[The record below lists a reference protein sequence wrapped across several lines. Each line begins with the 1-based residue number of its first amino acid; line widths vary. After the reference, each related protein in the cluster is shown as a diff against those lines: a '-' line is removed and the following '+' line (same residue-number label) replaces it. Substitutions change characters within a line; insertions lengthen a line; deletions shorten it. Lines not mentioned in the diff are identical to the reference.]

1 MKNFIL
7 IINLILVTKYNFSQN
22 YIDILKVNAITTP
35 YNTFDTSASET
46 KINQLDA
53 DFTIPIKISDR
64 FAVITGLAYENIQTK
79 LFAGEKMKRFGSV
92 TLKSGVNKQF
102 NDNWSGTMVLLPKIA
117 SDYVSVGNKDFQ
129 IGAIAIMKYKKRDN
143 LNYKF
148 GLYCNTELFG
158 PFFVP
163 MAGMYYLSQ
172 DKKFETNIMLPLQA
186 DVNYKLLPF
195 MNVGCNFNGQIRSY
209 HLTDVT
215 PANHSTY
222 VTRSTN
228 EFYAYLKFDASK
240 NISIQTKA
248 GQSVERSYKVYDEN
262 DKVSFG
268 LPALFIGPER
278 QQLNSNF
285 TNGMIFQMVFLYRFN
300 LNKN

>member
-7 IINLILVTKYNFSQN
+7 IINLFLITRYNFSQN

-35 YNTFDTSASET
+35 YNTFDTSNSET

-53 DFTIPIKISDR
+53 DLTAPIKITDQFS
-64 FAVITGLAYENIQTK
+64 VITGLTYENIQTK
-79 LFAGEKMKRFGSV
+79 LFAGEKMKRFGSI
-92 TLKSGVNKQF
+92 TLKSGINKQF
-102 NDNWSGTMVLLPKIA
+102 NENWSGIVVLLPKIA

-129 IGAIAIMKYKKRDN
+129 MGATLIMKYRKQDN

-148 GLYCNTELFG
+148 GLYYNSELFG

-163 MAGMYYLSQ
+163 MAGMYYLSR
-172 DKKFETNIMLPLQA
+172 DKKFETNIMLPLQI
-186 DVNYKLLPF
+186 DVNYKLLAF

-209 HLTDVT
+209 HLTNVI

-228 EFYAYLKFDASK
+228 EFFAYLKLNVSK
-240 NISIQTKA
+240 SISIQTKA
-248 GQSVERSYKVYDEN
+248 GHSAGRSYRVYDEN
-262 DKVSFG
+262 DKVFLG
-268 LPALFIGPER
+268 LPALFIGPKR

-285 TNGMIFQMVFLYRFN
+285 TNGIIFQLVLLYRFN
-300 LNKN
+300 INKN